1 HIPKNQESGLDV
13 GRITSSSEPDTETD
27 QPKPNTPDEDSGN
40 GSESE
45 DDQRDLSA
53 ESIGDLNLA
62 ALDDLESRF
71 DISQSPERQRQNNR
85 SSRPRKA
92 SPSVQVQPQS
102 CPSPSTSHS
111 TIQPPLSRTHSHKSD
126 LTINKSPHEPSGSQ
140 LTSPGIGRRDS
151 FRADNSLTLDDI
163 RESFSREMGHEYE
176 GSKKSSFEPSP
187 AFQPEPVPDPDSHHH
202 SPYHQKS
209 ILNPSTNLSR
219 LRNILNTKTKS
230 IQSRTP
236 FRSTRMRLTEVADDT
251 TELSGLPANQ
261 SNHVNHS
268 QPVQVAAS
276 ESDTTSHDLT
286 TYPGTRHQNGNSSFS
301 FADRSHRF
309 NGNKLN
315 SFLHNLNGQLSEEN
329 QQMVNALAETK
340 EQLVQLQM
348 ENQSLRKGVM
358 PANTDADDLPDRSG
372 VLLDHLQGM
381 IDVHDSI
388 AELQSNFKPSQ
399 GAVTLESHTDSSA
412 SNLLSERQIRRLENQ
427 LEERDQEIRE
437 IRNQLVKK
445 FPPTSS
451 VLKQNFELKDRIA
464 HLQTELA
471 NKEDEVDKL
480 KLHHIDLAGQ
490 NASTIFRVARQIAA
504 IKDQSTALIQ
514 EKDRT
519 ICEMNSKYKQVRR
532 LTGVHGKGL
541 DEQKS
546 IQSKSQPSLNALETV
561 KNDSEAANQHEET
574 RHSPQEKEEL
584 RAQVEEL
591 QLELSEKDYRI
602 EALGVALKESE
613 DARASLE
620 SEYAKLETQ
629 VDLLESETIKDQAA
643 ITGLEVKL
651 SQALKSTF
659 SDVSYTP
666 SRASPKGGS
675 TQNNSELSRAREE
688 INHLK
693 GLLSQ
698 SNNAATCE
706 IQTVKIRAL
715 EAHRRELEER
725 VGSLRQQTTAL
736 ISTPSRSSCHFQSII
751 SMRTPKTPGK
761 MLGNMTSILE
771 GDSGDETIVPML
783 NQINELQQQVEQLRH
798 QLDLANKNVDRK
810 LVQLAEASE
819 SAVKM
824 SSDAITAQR
833 RADDLEEK
841 TLQLGDRLD
850 KLIAENGTIAQ
861 LKHRLS
867 NIACPDCGERFD
879 ANEIIRF
886 RVLPET
892 QEMEFTEPPTEHDTE
907 DHSSSLKAKFTEL
920 EASHQTSQ
928 SELVKLKRELDL
940 KLDEIE
946 ELENEKA
953 NHDQEIEQLRNQLS
967 NTQGEVERLLSKS
980 KEEQKRLQDIKNE
993 RDNLSNDKDDLE
1005 GQLADVNHQLRETQ
1019 AQLSQVTEARDS
1031 MDAEVRA
1038 LHKYNKDSSASS
1050 EQIDQLQKTISKL
1063 ETEKLELAEQ
1073 HASMTAEVRQL
1084 KNELERKVHMALNSE
1099 KSYHRIQATLEKQTV
1114 EVGRMQNEI
1123 ENKQMEILGLNG
1135 ANSNLV
1141 KDTKALRKEL
1151 IKVKSD
1157 AQDLGHHLQE
1167 LKDHVNRQS
1176 AVQTNTKEANKI
1188 KNELLACKKELNEL
1202 RSQQSHRNLGITD
1215 ETRQELEQKHNSE
1228 SKGLLL
1234 RIRFLKLMFT
1244 RESLFRADLAC
1255 QKKLIMMRLRDT
1267 EIRNEA
1273 IQLAL
1278 ANFGLP
1284 YSLSSGSDSHEEH
1297 DHQHPGN
1304 FTLHPTSTDRTF
1316 KSIAIAVK
1324 AVCKL
1329 K

>member
-1 HIPKNQESGLDV
+1 MSFSGFRRESPDRIFRRIEQAAEIEEGLDSLPCLPPDPSSCAESFANRPGDLYDVGISTNTTLISSVVRRSENLLDAVDRRTANQDPPHHFNPGSTPKQGPSKHQPTNIDQPQIIVDSPLTSTPATAHQSRHHQSWLRNHSPNTSHIPKNQESGLDV

-126 LTINKSPHEPSGSQ
+126 LAINKSPHEPSGSQ

-276 ESDTTSHDLT
+276 ESDATSHDLT

-490 NASTIFRVARQIAA
+490 NASTISEWRAKYEKALADSEQDLAAQRADFNRKIAA

-546 IQSKSQPSLNALETV
+546 IQSKSQPRLNALETV
-561 KNDSEAANQHEET
+561 KSELEQVLNGKGDQSVGRSAERRIRMLHSWLQSEISHDPQKTSQDDSEAANQHEET

-761 MLGNMTSILE
+761 MLGNVLFLAFDCSFLFMRSERCSSCLIL
-771 GDSGDETIVPML
+771 ICV
-783 NQINELQQQVEQLRH
+783 NQ
-798 QLDLANKNVDRK
+798 
-810 LVQLAEASE
+810 
-819 SAVKM
+819 
-824 SSDAITAQR
+824 
-833 RADDLEEK
+833 
-841 TLQLGDRLD
+841 
-850 KLIAENGTIAQ
+850 
-861 LKHRLS
+861 
-867 NIACPDCGERFD
+867 
-879 ANEIIRF
+879 
-886 RVLPET
+886 
-892 QEMEFTEPPTEHDTE
+892 
-907 DHSSSLKAKFTEL
+907 
-920 EASHQTSQ
+920 
-928 SELVKLKRELDL
+928 
-940 KLDEIE
+940 
-946 ELENEKA
+946 
-953 NHDQEIEQLRNQLS
+953 
-967 NTQGEVERLLSKS
+967 
-980 KEEQKRLQDIKNE
+980 
-993 RDNLSNDKDDLE
+993 
-1005 GQLADVNHQLRETQ
+1005 
-1019 AQLSQVTEARDS
+1019 
-1031 MDAEVRA
+1031 
-1038 LHKYNKDSSASS
+1038 
-1050 EQIDQLQKTISKL
+1050 
-1063 ETEKLELAEQ
+1063 
-1073 HASMTAEVRQL
+1073 
-1084 KNELERKVHMALNSE
+1084 
-1099 KSYHRIQATLEKQTV
+1099 
-1114 EVGRMQNEI
+1114 
-1123 ENKQMEILGLNG
+1123 
-1135 ANSNLV
+1135 
-1141 KDTKALRKEL
+1141 
-1151 IKVKSD
+1151 
-1157 AQDLGHHLQE
+1157 
-1167 LKDHVNRQS
+1167 NR
-1176 AVQTNTKEANKI
+1176 
-1188 KNELLACKKELNEL
+1188 
-1202 RSQQSHRNLGITD
+1202 
-1215 ETRQELEQKHNSE
+1215 
-1228 SKGLLL
+1228 
-1234 RIRFLKLMFT
+1234 
-1244 RESLFRADLAC
+1244 
-1255 QKKLIMMRLRDT
+1255 
-1267 EIRNEA
+1267 
-1273 IQLAL
+1273 
-1278 ANFGLP
+1278 
-1284 YSLSSGSDSHEEH
+1284 
-1297 DHQHPGN
+1297 
-1304 FTLHPTSTDRTF
+1304 
-1316 KSIAIAVK
+1316 
-1324 AVCKL
+1324 
-1329 K
+1329 